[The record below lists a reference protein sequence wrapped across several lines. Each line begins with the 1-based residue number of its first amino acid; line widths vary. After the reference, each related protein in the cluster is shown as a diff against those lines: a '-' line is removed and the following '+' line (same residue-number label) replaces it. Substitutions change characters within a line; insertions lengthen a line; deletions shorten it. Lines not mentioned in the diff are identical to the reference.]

1 MIKKV
6 IITNHL
12 DESLELE
19 LTRPE
24 KTGLVITG
32 IDGLGASDATINVDN
47 LSMLDGG
54 IFNSARV
61 NARNINFNFKFLFTP
76 TIEDVR
82 LKTYKYFPIKKKI
95 KMRFITDNHD
105 AEIAGYV
112 ESNDP
117 TVFSKAEGTSINV
130 VCPDPYFY
138 SVKDDITLFSGIEA
152 EFEFPMENDS
162 LDEALMCLGDYVRD
176 PMKTIYYFGAGDVG
190 VIINIH
196 AVGPVKNITV
206 NNVDTRESIKVD
218 LELKAGDQVI
228 ISTVKGDK
236 YARLIREGEETNILN
251 RLGRNIGWFTL
262 KSGENTFHYT
272 AEDGVDNVVFQ
283 MENKVAYEGI

>member
-6 IITNHL
+6 IVTNHL
-12 DESLELE
+12 GESLELE
-19 LTRPE
+19 LTKPE
-24 KTGLVITG
+24 ETGLVITS

-47 LSMLDGG
+47 LATIDGG

-61 NARNINFNFKFLFTP
+61 DARNINFNFKFLFSP
-76 TIEDVR
+76 TVEDVR

-95 KMRFITDNHD
+95 KMRFITDNND
-105 AEIAGYV
+105 AEIEGYV

-117 TVFSKAEGTSINV
+117 SVFSKSEGTSINV

-138 SVKDDITLFSGIEA
+138 SVKNDITLFSGIEP
-152 EFEFPMENDS
+152 EFEFPLENDS
-162 LDEALMCLGDYVRD
+162 LEESLLCLGDYVRD

-190 VIINIH
+190 VVINIH
-196 AVGPVKNITV
+196 AVGSVKNITV
-206 NNVDTRESIKVD
+206 NNVDTRESIKVNLD
-218 LELKAGDQVI
+218 LKAGDQII
-228 ISTVKGDK
+228 ISTVKGNK
-236 YARLIREGEETNILN
+236 YAHLIREGEETNILN

-272 AEDGVDNVVFQ
+272 AEDGVDNIIFQ